1 MSIDKNL
8 LQGQPFRLV
17 ALLFIVL
24 LTVFLTARPTSGFA
38 QSNSARTLF
47 ADNKAGILQ
56 IRIIDITSGSKSAIG
71 SGFVVNDSGL
81 IATNYHVVQMAA
93 SKPEQYRIEYL
104 SADGA
109 AGSLNLLDVDVIN
122 DLALVQRTSQG
133 SSEGSSEGSSQAS
146 KPLAAVLPL
155 AAAEPDIGVPVYA
168 LGNPL
173 DLGLT
178 VVPGTYNGINQT
190 SYHPRVHFT
199 GSLNSGMSGGPTL
212 NQAGEVVGI
221 NVSTAGNQ
229 VSFLVPVTALQH
241 LIAEHQLRGQGVDN
255 MALRIGQQLLADQ
268 DKKFA
273 QMLSLD
279 WSTIALGEATVVNE
293 LSPFFRCWGGS
304 NSSSEK
310 AQLLSADRTC
320 RSEDNI
326 YLNEK
331 FNSGVIEHQFFWL
344 EADKLNSLQFYT
356 YYKRLFS
363 DFAPGNKARE
373 KDVGDYQ
380 CDTEFVA
387 TNNLEAEPQRKTKAV
402 FCARAYKD
410 YPQLYDVLF
419 LQGTVDDSRAA
430 FISHFTL
437 AGVSR
442 DNAKAYVRKFMG
454 VAQWR

>member
-1 MSIDKNL
+1 M
-8 LQGQPFRLV
+8 
-17 ALLFIVL
+17 ALLVCW
-24 LTVFLTARPTSGFA
+24 PTSSWA
-38 QSNSARTLF
+38 QSDSARTLF

-71 SGFVVNDSGL
+71 SGFVVNETGL

-104 SADGA
+104 SASGTSN
-109 AGSLNLLDVDVIN
+109 SLILVDVDVIN
-122 DLALVQRTSQG
+122 DLALVQATGQIT
-133 SSEGSSEGSSQAS
+133 
-146 KPLAAVLPL
+146 PVLPL
-155 AAAEPDIGVPVYA
+155 AAAEPPIGVPVYA

-173 DLGLT
+173 DLGMT
-178 VVPGTYNGINQT
+178 VVPGTYNGINRT

-212 NQAGEVVGI
+212 NQVGEVVGI

-229 VSFLVPVTALQH
+229 VSFLVPVTALQQ
-241 LIAEHQLRGQGVDN
+241 LIAEHQLRGQGVKN
-255 MALRIGQQLLADQ
+255 IRQRIGQQLIADQ
-268 DKKFA
+268 QKKFA
-273 QMLSLD
+273 QLLALD
-279 WSTIALGEATVVNE
+279 WPTIALGEALVVNE

-304 NSSSEK
+304 NSSSDK
-310 AQLLSADRTC
+310 AQLLNADRTC

-326 YLNEK
+326 YLNAK

-344 EADKLNSLQFYT
+344 EADKLNQLQFYA
-356 YYKRLFS
+356 YYQRLFS
-363 DFAPGNKARE
+363 DFAPGNTARE
-373 KDVGDYQ
+373 KDVSDYQ
-380 CDTEFVA
+380 CDSQFVA
-387 TNNLEAEPQRKTKAV
+387 VNNVEAQPERKTKAV

-442 DNAKAYVRKFMG
+442 ENAKAYARKFME
-454 VAQWR
+454 VAQWQ

>member
-1 MSIDKNL
+1 MSTHKNI
-8 LQGQPFRLV
+8 LQDGADRLRAPV
-17 ALLFIVL
+17 AALLLMAL
-24 LTVFLTARPTSGFA
+24 LVCWPTSSWA
-38 QSNSARTLF
+38 QSDSARTLF

-71 SGFVVNDSGL
+71 SGFVVNETGL

-104 SADGA
+104 SASGTSN
-109 AGSLNLLDVDVIN
+109 SLILVDVDVIN
-122 DLALVQRTSQG
+122 DLALVQATGQIT
-133 SSEGSSEGSSQAS
+133 
-146 KPLAAVLPL
+146 PVLPL
-155 AAAEPDIGVPVYA
+155 AAAEPPIGVPVYA

-173 DLGLT
+173 DLGMT
-178 VVPGTYNGINQT
+178 VVPGTYNGINRT

-212 NQAGEVVGI
+212 NQVGEVVGI

-229 VSFLVPVTALQH
+229 VSFLVPVTALQQ
-241 LIAEHQLRGQGVDN
+241 LIAEHQLRGQGVKN
-255 MALRIGQQLLADQ
+255 IRQRIGQQLIADQ
-268 DKKFA
+268 QKKFA
-273 QMLSLD
+273 QLLALD
-279 WSTIALGEATVVNE
+279 WPTIALGEALVVNE

-304 NSSSEK
+304 NSSSDK
-310 AQLLSADRTC
+310 AQLLNADRTC

-326 YLNEK
+326 YLNAK

-344 EADKLNSLQFYT
+344 EADKLNQLQFYA
-356 YYKRLFS
+356 YYQRLFS
-363 DFAPGNKARE
+363 DFAPGNTARE
-373 KDVGDYQ
+373 KDVSDYQ
-380 CDTEFVA
+380 CDSQFVA
-387 TNNLEAEPQRKTKAV
+387 VNNVEAQPERKTKAV

-442 DNAKAYVRKFMG
+442 ENAKAYARKFME
-454 VAQWR
+454 VAQWQ

>member
-1 MSIDKNL
+1 MSTHKNI
-8 LQGQPFRLV
+8 LQDGADRLRAPV
-17 ALLFIVL
+17 AALLLMAL
-24 LTVFLTARPTSGFA
+24 LVCWPTSSWA
-38 QSNSARTLF
+38 QSDSARTLF

-71 SGFVVNDSGL
+71 SGFVVNETGL

-104 SADGA
+104 SASGTSN
-109 AGSLNLLDVDVIN
+109 SLILVDVDVIN
-122 DLALVQRTSQG
+122 DLALVQATGQIT
-133 SSEGSSEGSSQAS
+133 
-146 KPLAAVLPL
+146 PVLPL
-155 AAAEPDIGVPVYA
+155 AAAEPPIGVPVYA

-173 DLGLT
+173 DLGMT
-178 VVPGTYNGINQT
+178 VVPGTYNGINRT

-212 NQAGEVVGI
+212 NQVGEVVGI

-229 VSFLVPVTALQH
+229 VSFLVPVTALQQ
-241 LIAEHQLRGQGVDN
+241 LIAEHQLRGQGVEN
-255 MALRIGQQLLADQ
+255 IRQRIGQQLIADQ
-268 DKKFA
+268 QKKFA
-273 QMLSLD
+273 QLLALD
-279 WSTIALGEATVVNE
+279 WPTIALGEALVVNE

-304 NSSSEK
+304 NSSSDK
-310 AQLLSADRTC
+310 AQLLNADRTC

-326 YLNEK
+326 YLNAK

-344 EADKLNSLQFYT
+344 EADKLNQLQFYA
-356 YYKRLFS
+356 YYQRLFS

-373 KDVGDYQ
+373 KDVSDYQ
-380 CDTEFVA
+380 CDSEFVA
-387 TNNLEAEPQRKTKAV
+387 VNNVEAQPERKTKAV

-442 DNAKAYVRKFMG
+442 ENAKAYARKFME
-454 VAQWR
+454 VAQWQ

>member
-1 MSIDKNL
+1 MSTHKNI
-8 LQGQPFRLV
+8 LQDGADRLRAPV
-17 ALLFIVL
+17 AALLLMAL
-24 LTVFLTARPTSGFA
+24 LVCWPTSSWA
-38 QSNSARTLF
+38 QSDSARTLF

-71 SGFVVNDSGL
+71 SGFVVNETGL

-104 SADGA
+104 SASGTSN
-109 AGSLNLLDVDVIN
+109 SLILVDVDVIN
-122 DLALVQRTSQG
+122 DLALVQATGQIT
-133 SSEGSSEGSSQAS
+133 
-146 KPLAAVLPL
+146 PVLPL
-155 AAAEPDIGVPVYA
+155 AAAEPPIGVPVYA

-173 DLGLT
+173 DLGMT
-178 VVPGTYNGINQT
+178 VVPGTYNGINRT

-212 NQAGEVVGI
+212 NQVGEVVGI

-229 VSFLVPVTALQH
+229 VSFLVPVTALQQ
-241 LIAEHQLRGQGVDN
+241 LIAEHQLRGQGVKN
-255 MALRIGQQLLADQ
+255 IRQRIGQQLIADQ
-268 DKKFA
+268 QKKFA
-273 QMLSLD
+273 QLLALD
-279 WSTIALGEATVVNE
+279 WPTIALGEALVVNE

-304 NSSSEK
+304 NSSSDT
-310 AQLLSADRTC
+310 AQLLNADRTC

-326 YLNEK
+326 YLNAK

-344 EADKLNSLQFYT
+344 EADKLNQLQFYA
-356 YYKRLFS
+356 YYQRLFS

-373 KDVGDYQ
+373 KDVSDYQ
-380 CDTEFVA
+380 CDSEFVA
-387 TNNLEAEPQRKTKAV
+387 VNNVEAQPERKTKAV

-442 DNAKAYVRKFMG
+442 ENAKAYARKFME
-454 VAQWR
+454 VAQWQ

>member
-1 MSIDKNL
+1 MSVAKNTL
-8 LQGQPFRLV
+8 HGQFGRLT
-17 ALLFIVL
+17 ALLITSL
-24 LTVFLTARPTSGFA
+24 LIVFLLCRPTPGFG
-38 QSNSARTLF
+38 QGNSARTLF

-71 SGFVVNDSGL
+71 SGFVVNDNGL

-104 SADGA
+104 SASGA
-109 AGSLNLLDVDVIN
+109 AGSLNLVDVDVVN
-122 DLALVQRTSQG
+122 DLALVKITSQTSSQT
-133 SSEGSSEGSSQAS
+133 SSEI
-146 KPLAAVLPL
+146 AAVLPF
-155 AAAEPDIGVPVYA
+155 AAAEPAIGVPVYA

-229 VSFLVPVTALQH
+229 VSFLVPVAALQQ
-241 LIAEHQLRGQGVDN
+241 LVAEQQLRGQSVDN

-268 DKKFA
+268 EKKFA
-273 QMLSLD
+273 QLLSLD
-279 WSTIALGEATVVNE
+279 WPTIALGEASVVNE

-304 NSSSEK
+304 NSSSDK
-310 AQLLSADRTC
+310 AQLLNADRTC

-344 EADKLNSLQFYT
+344 ETDKLNAPQFYI
-356 YYKRLFS
+356 YYSRLFD

-380 CDTEFVA
+380 CDTQFVA
-387 TNNLEAEPQRKTKAV
+387 VNNAEAKPQRKTKAV

-442 DNAKAYVRKFMG
+442 DNAKAYARKFME

>member
-1 MSIDKNL
+1 MSTHKNI
-8 LQGQPFRLV
+8 LQDGADRLRAPV
-17 ALLFIVL
+17 AALLLMAL
-24 LTVFLTARPTSGFA
+24 LVCWPTSSWA
-38 QSNSARTLF
+38 QSVSARTLF

-71 SGFVVNDSGL
+71 SGFVVNETGL

-104 SADGA
+104 SASGTSN
-109 AGSLNLLDVDVIN
+109 SLILVDVDVIN
-122 DLALVQRTSQG
+122 DLALVQATGQIT
-133 SSEGSSEGSSQAS
+133 
-146 KPLAAVLPL
+146 PVLPL
-155 AAAEPDIGVPVYA
+155 AAAEPPIGVPVYA

-173 DLGLT
+173 DLGMT
-178 VVPGTYNGINQT
+178 VVPGTYNGINRT

-212 NQAGEVVGI
+212 NQVGEVVGI

-229 VSFLVPVTALQH
+229 VSFLVPVTALQQ
-241 LIAEHQLRGQGVDN
+241 LIAEHQLRGQGVKN
-255 MALRIGQQLLADQ
+255 IRQRIGQQLIADQ
-268 DKKFA
+268 QKKFA
-273 QMLSLD
+273 QLLALD
-279 WSTIALGEATVVNE
+279 WPTIALGEALVVNE

-304 NSSSEK
+304 NSSSDT
-310 AQLLSADRTC
+310 AQLLNADRTC

-326 YLNEK
+326 YLNAK

-344 EADKLNSLQFYT
+344 EADKLNQLQFYA
-356 YYKRLFS
+356 YYQRLFS

-373 KDVGDYQ
+373 KDVSDYQ
-380 CDTEFVA
+380 CDSEFVA
-387 TNNLEAEPQRKTKAV
+387 VNNVEAQPERKTKAV

-442 DNAKAYVRKFMG
+442 ENAKAYARKFME
-454 VAQWR
+454 VAQWQ

>member
-1 MSIDKNL
+1 MSTNKNIS
-8 LQGQPFRLV
+8 QHRVFRLLVPLAV
-17 ALLFIVL
+17 ALLTAL
-24 LTVFLTARPTSGFA
+24 LVCWPRSGFA
-38 QSNSARTLF
+38 QSDSAQALF
-47 ADNKAGILQ
+47 ADNKSGILQ

-71 SGFVVNDSGL
+71 SGFVVKDTGL
-81 IATNYHVVQMAA
+81 IATNFHVVQMAA

-104 SADGA
+104 TASGVAN
-109 AGSLNLLDVDVIN
+109 SLTLVDVDVIN
-122 DLALVQRTSQG
+122 DLALVQ
-133 SSEGSSEGSSQAS
+133 
-146 KPLAAVLPL
+146 AAGQITPVLPL
-155 AAAEPDIGVPVYA
+155 AAAEPPIGVPVYA

-173 DLGLT
+173 DLGMT

-229 VSFLVPVTALQH
+229 VSFLVPVTALQN
-241 LIAEHQLRGQGVDN
+241 LISEHQLRGQGVEN
-255 MALRIGQQLLADQ
+255 IRQRIGQQLIADQ
-268 DKKFA
+268 QKKFA
-273 QMLSLD
+273 QLLALD
-279 WSTIALGEATVVNE
+279 WPTIALGEALVVNE

-304 NSSSEK
+304 NSSSDK
-310 AQLLSADRTC
+310 AQLLNADRTC

-326 YLNEK
+326 YLNAK

-344 EADKLNSLQFYT
+344 EADKLNQLQFYA
-356 YYKRLFS
+356 YYQRLFS

-380 CDTEFVA
+380 CDSEFVA
-387 TNNLEAEPQRKTKAV
+387 MKNVDAQPERKTKAV

-442 DNAKAYVRKFMG
+442 ENAKAYARKFME
-454 VAQWR
+454 VAQWQ

>member
-1 MSIDKNL
+1 MSTHKNI
-8 LQGQPFRLV
+8 LQDGADRLRAPV
-17 ALLFIVL
+17 AALLLMAL
-24 LTVFLTARPTSGFA
+24 LVCWPTSSWA
-38 QSNSARTLF
+38 QSDSARTLF

-71 SGFVVNDSGL
+71 SGFVVNETGL

-104 SADGA
+104 SASGTA
-109 AGSLNLLDVDVIN
+109 NSLTLVDVDVIN
-122 DLALVQRTSQG
+122 DLALVQATGQIT
-133 SSEGSSEGSSQAS
+133 
-146 KPLAAVLPL
+146 PVLPL
-155 AAAEPDIGVPVYA
+155 AAAEPPIGVPVYA

-173 DLGLT
+173 DLGMT
-178 VVPGTYNGINQT
+178 VVPGTYNGINRT

-212 NQAGEVVGI
+212 NQVGEVVGI

-229 VSFLVPVTALQH
+229 VSFLVPVTALQQ
-241 LIAEHQLRGQGVDN
+241 LIAEHQLRGQGVEN
-255 MALRIGQQLLADQ
+255 IRQRIGQQLIADQ
-268 DKKFA
+268 QKKFA
-273 QMLSLD
+273 QLLALD
-279 WSTIALGEATVVNE
+279 WPTIALGEALVVNE

-304 NSSSEK
+304 NSSSDT
-310 AQLLSADRTC
+310 AQLLNADRTC

-326 YLNEK
+326 YLNAK

-344 EADKLNSLQFYT
+344 EADKLNQLQFYA
-356 YYKRLFS
+356 YYQRLFS

-373 KDVGDYQ
+373 KDVSDYQ
-380 CDTEFVA
+380 CDSEFVA
-387 TNNLEAEPQRKTKAV
+387 VNNVEAQPERKTKAV

-442 DNAKAYVRKFMG
+442 ENAKAYARKFME
-454 VAQWR
+454 VAQWQ

>member
-1 MSIDKNL
+1 MSTHKNI
-8 LQGQPFRLV
+8 LQDGADRLRAPV
-17 ALLFIVL
+17 AALLLMAL
-24 LTVFLTARPTSGFA
+24 LVCWPTSSWA
-38 QSNSARTLF
+38 QSDSARTLF

-71 SGFVVNDSGL
+71 SGFVVNETGL

-104 SADGA
+104 SASGTA
-109 AGSLNLLDVDVIN
+109 NSLTLVDVDVIN
-122 DLALVQRTSQG
+122 DLALVQATGQIT
-133 SSEGSSEGSSQAS
+133 
-146 KPLAAVLPL
+146 PVLPL
-155 AAAEPDIGVPVYA
+155 AAAEPPIGVPVYA

-173 DLGLT
+173 DLGMT
-178 VVPGTYNGINQT
+178 VVPGTYNGINRT

-212 NQAGEVVGI
+212 NQVGEVVGI

-229 VSFLVPVTALQH
+229 VSFLVPVTALQQ
-241 LIAEHQLRGQGVDN
+241 LIAEHQLRGQGVKN
-255 MALRIGQQLLADQ
+255 IRQRIGQQLIADQ
-268 DKKFA
+268 QKKFA
-273 QMLSLD
+273 QLLALD
-279 WSTIALGEATVVNE
+279 WPTIALGEALVVNE

-304 NSSSEK
+304 NSSSDK
-310 AQLLSADRTC
+310 AQLLNADRTC

-326 YLNEK
+326 YLNAK

-344 EADKLNSLQFYT
+344 EADKLNQLQFYA
-356 YYKRLFS
+356 YYQRLFS

-373 KDVGDYQ
+373 KDVSDYQ
-380 CDTEFVA
+380 CDSEFVA
-387 TNNLEAEPQRKTKAV
+387 VNNVEAQPERKTKAV

-442 DNAKAYVRKFMG
+442 ENAKAYARKFME
-454 VAQWR
+454 VAQWQ

>member
-1 MSIDKNL
+1 LSTHKNI
-8 LQGQPFRLV
+8 LQDGADRLRAPV
-17 ALLFIVL
+17 AALLLMAL
-24 LTVFLTARPTSGFA
+24 LVCWPTSSWA
-38 QSNSARTLF
+38 QSDSARTLF

-71 SGFVVNDSGL
+71 SGFVVNETGL

-104 SADGA
+104 SASGTSN
-109 AGSLNLLDVDVIN
+109 SLILVDVDVIN
-122 DLALVQRTSQG
+122 DLALVQATGQIT
-133 SSEGSSEGSSQAS
+133 
-146 KPLAAVLPL
+146 PVLPL
-155 AAAEPDIGVPVYA
+155 AAAEPPIGVPVYA

-173 DLGLT
+173 DLGMT
-178 VVPGTYNGINQT
+178 VVPGTYNGINRT

-212 NQAGEVVGI
+212 NQVGEVVGI

-229 VSFLVPVTALQH
+229 VSFLVPVTALQQ
-241 LIAEHQLRGQGVDN
+241 LIAEHQLRGQGVKN
-255 MALRIGQQLLADQ
+255 IRQRIGQQLIADQ
-268 DKKFA
+268 QKKFA
-273 QMLSLD
+273 QLLALD
-279 WSTIALGEATVVNE
+279 WPTIALGEALVVNE

-304 NSSSEK
+304 NSSSDT
-310 AQLLSADRTC
+310 AQLLNADRTC

-326 YLNEK
+326 YLNAK

-344 EADKLNSLQFYT
+344 EADKLHQLQFYA
-356 YYKRLFS
+356 YYQRLFS

-373 KDVGDYQ
+373 KDVSDYQ
-380 CDTEFVA
+380 CDSEFVA
-387 TNNLEAEPQRKTKAV
+387 VNNVEAQPERKTKAV

-442 DNAKAYVRKFMG
+442 ENAKAYARKFME
-454 VAQWR
+454 VAQWQ